1 VPAGRHNTCRALAL
15 ELAALVALLV
25 GALVALLEVAD
36 ATAVELAPVAPLAE
50 RLPEA
55 PVLAAVVEV
64 AVEPPAAPVVVPP
77 VLKEVLVALVVIP
90 SIVAPLPGPPA
101 EPEPVLEPPLLVPG
115 EETTPTVGVLV
126 RLAPAVAVADDVDVE
141 LVSVPPD
148 VTVLDGA
155 AALLAGTEGVSVG
168 KVNAPVPT
176 CPPLSIPEVGTLAGP
191 VVGVAPLVCAATGCA
206 ATSDK
211 SPTNAIAVF
220 MLRQRSQTG
229 TVPDRDWPR
238 R

>member
-1 VPAGRHNTCRALAL
+1 
-15 ELAALVALLV
+15 LV

-36 ATAVELAPVAPLAE
+36 ATPVELAPVAE

-55 PVLAAVVEV
+55 LVLTAVVEV
-64 AVEPPAAPVVVPP
+64 AAEPVVAVVPL
-77 VLKEVLVALVVIP
+77 VLRDVLVALVVIP

-126 RLAPAVAVADDVDVE
+126 RLAPAVAVVDDVDVE

-155 AALLAGTEGVSVG
+155 AALLAGAEGVSVG

-176 CPPLSIPEVGTLAGP
+176 CPPLSTPEVGTLAGP
-191 VVGVAPLVCAATGCA
+191 VVVVAPLVCAATGCA